1 MTTHHDDV
9 LERIARDLLGIPTL
23 VPRGHDSL
31 DCHNVGVVS
40 LKRALHR
47 AYLAG
52 CDATAARIFR
62 ITPKKGDSA

>member
-1 MTTHHDDV
+1 MTTNLDD
-9 LERIARDLLGIPTL
+9 LLASIARTELGVETL
-23 VPRGHDSL
+23 APRGRDSL
-31 DCHNVGVVS
+31 DFHDVGVVS

-62 ITPKKGDSA
+62 ITPNKRETE

>member
-1 MTTHHDDV
+1 MTAHLDD
-9 LERIARDLLGIPTL
+9 LLAGIARTKLGIETL
-23 VPRGHDSL
+23 TTRNRDILDFHD
-31 DCHNVGVVS
+31 VGVVS

-62 ITPKKGDSA
+62 ITPKNGDTT